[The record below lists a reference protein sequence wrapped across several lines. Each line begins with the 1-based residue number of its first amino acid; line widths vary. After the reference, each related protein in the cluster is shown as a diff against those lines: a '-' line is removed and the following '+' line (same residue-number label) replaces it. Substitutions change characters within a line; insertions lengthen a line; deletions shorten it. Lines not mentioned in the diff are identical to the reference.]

1 MSSTRLAGHKPLP
14 RNRPLRI
21 LIGPK
26 EIGGQIPD
34 YAAGFR
40 ALGHQV
46 TTVIREHNPMFRE
59 LEYDVDLSKNR
70 EPGLIA
76 RLIDEHD
83 VFVFQFGETL
93 VPGSVDLPVIRDA
106 GKSIIAICN
115 GDDIRHSSAYH
126 QEFGVPPEVHG
137 EFYVKDP
144 LPRPMQTMRLMERY
158 ASLVVSVPNQ
168 SGLALRPYMHFAYVI
183 DLSLYTEKIP
193 DREIP
198 VVVHAPSDRACKGTR
213 EILESLD
220 RLATRGIK
228 FELRL
233 LEKVPNAVVRETL
246 RDADVAIDQLFV
258 SYGKFAAEALA
269 SGCATAC
276 ITYPDIEP
284 FAHFRPLHHIDA
296 ANIDSQLERLLTD
309 RSLRRSLAERGRPH
323 VEAVHDRTVV
333 CKRLIDSLS
342 AALDGSL
349 RYDYYPTFFAERYTL
364 PQQVEL
370 PRHQRLL
377 ASEVI
382 AEHGMP
388 AGTDT
393 RLLARRGLI
402 DTLMLSGSGPV
413 VTWNAS
419 RGLTSDG
426 FESAAM
432 LARFKA
438 FRRPPVRNT
447 DDVVAAAVQDSVLAR
462 YFGKVNVA
470 GAFSDSAT
478 ITSGVADY
486 LRLGLPSLALQTV
499 LPLAMQSPAA
509 RRAAGLLLLGS
520 GQFADAEEMLGTF
533 LVEAD
538 ADPIV
543 AYYHSVA
550 RVLQGKAEGTV
561 EAMHA
566 AIRRMPRSPE
576 LMLFGS
582 TPILHNRYW
591 VEALREGGDDAR
603 TLMIEYYGAINRRE
617 DFDHYTLDFVP
628 EWTEP
633 RCARLLAPYHAFL
646 FTTLFGKVLHTSFD
660 GGALQD
666 SACAPIEP
674 SLLQAAG
681 VKSVVLTY
689 GGDGAMYSRIR
700 DLSVRHAFQLSYPDA
715 ARKEPLVEAKVARWT
730 RDADRIVG
738 NIHSLDG
745 HGRWDVLV
753 GNAAQIDLKR
763 IAPIAAYSD
772 RDGRN
777 GAVRV
782 LHTPNHRGVKGSE
795 FLIAAI
801 EQLRKEGLQ
810 IELVLLERVQNSE
823 VLETMRTVDILAEQF
838 VLQFYGLSGI
848 EGLATGL
855 PVIANLSMDDYLQ
868 VLRRFSYL
876 DECPIVAASVEM
888 LTDVLRR
895 LVTDPALRASLG
907 RAGRQYA
914 EKYHSYSMTR
924 HLFGAI
930 HRSLEG
936 DKSVDLM
943 NLFHPLRSEYVR
955 HNPIVHP
962 LQSSRLP
969 AERQRSAN
977 LIIDSAS
984 SAAA

>member
-1 MSSTRLAGHKPLP
+1 MSTTRLAGHKPLP
-14 RNRPLRI
+14 RDRPLRI

-46 TTVIREHNPMFRE
+46 TTVIREPNPMFRE
-59 LEYDVDLSKNR
+59 LSYDLDLSKNR
-70 EPGLIA
+70 DQGLIA

-93 VPGSVDLPVIRDA
+93 VPGAVDLPVIRDA
-106 GKSIIAICN
+106 GKAIIAICN

-126 QEFGVPPEVHG
+126 QEFGVPPAVHG

-144 LPRPMQTMRLMERY
+144 LPRPMQTLRLMERY

-168 SGLALRPYMHFAYVI
+168 SGLALRPYMHFAYAL
-183 DLSLYTEKIP
+183 DLSLYTERIT

-213 EILESLD
+213 EILQSLD
-220 RLATRGIK
+220 RLAVRGVQ
-228 FELRL
+228 FELTL

-246 RDADVAIDQLFV
+246 RDADVAIDQLFF
-258 SYGKFAAEALA
+258 SYGKFAAEAFT

-276 ITYPDIEP
+276 ITYPEIEP
-284 FAHFRPLHHIDA
+284 FARLRPLHHIDA
-296 ANIDSQLERLLTD
+296 GGIDAQLERLLTD
-309 RSLRRSLAERGRPH
+309 RALRRSLAERGRPH

-333 CKRLIDSLS
+333 CKRLIDTLS

-364 PQQVEL
+364 PQNAEL

-377 ASEVI
+377 ASDVI
-382 AEHGMP
+382 AEHGVPVDSDVRM
-388 AGTDT
+388 
-393 RLLARRGLI
+393 LARRGLI
-402 DTLMLSGSGPV
+402 DTLQLSGSAPV
-413 VTWNAS
+413 PTWSAS
-419 RGLTSDG
+419 RGLISDG
-426 FESAAM
+426 LDPAAIVG
-432 LARFKA
+432 RFKA
-438 FRRPPVRNT
+438 FRRPPVRS
-447 DDVVAAAVQDSVLAR
+447 AADIAPASTQNSALAR
-462 YFGKVNVA
+462 YFTQVNVA
-470 GAFSDSAT
+470 GSLSDSAAVLA
-478 ITSGVADY
+478 GVSDY
-486 LRLGLPSLALQTV
+486 LRLGLPALALQTV

-509 RRAAGLLLLGS
+509 RRAAGLLLLGG

-533 LVEAD
+533 LREAD
-538 ADPIV
+538 ADPII
-543 AYYHSVA
+543 AYYHAVA
-550 RVLQGKAEGTV
+550 RVLQGKTDGTG
-561 EAMHA
+561 EAMQA
-566 AIRRMPRSPE
+566 AIQRMPRSPE

-582 TPILHNRYW
+582 TPVLHNRYW

-603 TLMIEYYGAINRRE
+603 TLMLEFYGTINRRE

-633 RCARLLAPYHAFL
+633 RYARLLAPYHAFL
-646 FTTLFGKVLHTSFD
+646 FTALFGKVLHTSFD

-674 SLLQAAG
+674 SLLHAAG

-715 ARKEPLVEAKVARWT
+715 ARREPMIEAKVARWT

-745 HGRWDVLV
+745 HGRWDMLV

-763 IAPIAAYSD
+763 IQPITSYSD

-782 LHTPNHRGVKGSE
+782 MHTPNHRGVKGSE
-795 FLIAAI
+795 FLVAAV
-801 EQLRKEGLQ
+801 ERLRQEGLQ
-810 IELVLLERVQNSE
+810 IDLVLLERVQNSE

-876 DECPIVAASVEM
+876 NECPIVAASVEM

-895 LVTDPALRASLG
+895 LVTDPTLRASLG

-914 EKYHSYSMTR
+914 EKYHSYAMTR

-936 DKSVDLM
+936 DETVDLM
-943 NLFHPLRSEYVR
+943 NLFHPLRSAYVR
-955 HNPIVHP
+955 NNPIAHP
-962 LQSSRLP
+962 LENSRLP

-977 LIIDSAS
+977 VIIESAS

>member
-1 MSSTRLAGHKPLP
+1 MSAPRLAGHKPLP

-59 LEYDVDLSKNR
+59 LEYDVDLAKNR
-70 EPGLIA
+70 DPGLIA
-76 RLIDEHD
+76 RLLDEHD

-93 VPGSVDLPVIRDA
+93 VPGGVDLPVIRDA
-106 GKSIIAICN
+106 GKAIIAICN

-126 QEFGVPPEVHG
+126 QEFGVPPDVHG

-144 LPRPMQTMRLMERY
+144 LSRPMHTMRLMERY

-168 SGLALRPYMHFAYVI
+168 SGLALRPYMHFAYAI
-183 DLSLYTEKIP
+183 DLSLYTERIT

-213 EILESLD
+213 EILASLD
-220 RLATRGIK
+220 RLAARGIK
-228 FELRL
+228 FELKL

-258 SYGKFAAEALA
+258 SYGKFAAEAFA

-276 ITYPDIEP
+276 ITYPDREP
-284 FAHFRPLHHIDA
+284 FAHLRPLHHIDA
-296 ANIDSQLERLLTD
+296 ENIDAQLERLFTD
-309 RSLRRSLAERGRPH
+309 RALRRELAERGRAH

-333 CKRLIDSLS
+333 CKRLVDALG
-342 AALDGSL
+342 AAIDGSL
-349 RYDYYPTFFAERYTL
+349 RHDYYPTFFAERYTL
-364 PQQVEL
+364 PRNVEL
-370 PRHQRLL
+370 PRYQRLL
-377 ASEVI
+377 ASEII

-388 AGTDT
+388 VGCDA
-393 RLLARRGLI
+393 RLLARRGLV
-402 DTLMLSGSGPV
+402 DTLTLAGDTPV
-413 VTWNAS
+413 TTWSAS
-419 RGLTSDG
+419 RGLTA
-426 FESAAM
+426 ENLAPAVM
-432 LARFKA
+432 LARYKA
-438 FRRPPVRNT
+438 FRRPPVRSA
-447 DDVVAAAVQDSVLAR
+447 DDLVSAPPQDTALAH
-462 YFGKVNVA
+462 YFAQTSVA
-470 GAFSDSAT
+470 GSFDDAAEVMN
-478 ITSGVADY
+478 GVRDY
-486 LRLGLPSLALQTV
+486 LRLGLPTLALQAV

-538 ADPIV
+538 ADPII
-543 AYYHSVA
+543 AYFHAVA
-550 RVLQGKAEGTV
+550 RVLQGKAEGTG
-561 EAMHA
+561 EAMQTA
-566 AIRRMPRSPE
+566 VRRMSRSPK

-591 VEALREGGDDAR
+591 VQALREGGADAR

-633 RCARLLAPYHAFL
+633 RVARLLAPYHAFL
-646 FTTLFGKVLHTSFD
+646 FTAMFGKVLHTSFD

-666 SACAPIEP
+666 SACAAIEP
-674 SLLQAAG
+674 ALLQAAA

-689 GGDGAMYSRIR
+689 GSDGAMYSRIR
-700 DLSVRHAFQLSYPDA
+700 DLSVRHAFQLSYPEA
-715 ARKEPLVEAKVARWT
+715 ARREPMVEAKVARWT
-730 RDADRIVG
+730 RDADCIVG

-745 HGRWDVLV
+745 HGRWDILV
-753 GNAAQIDLKR
+753 GNAAQIDLTR
-763 IAPIAAYSD
+763 IAPITAYSD

-795 FLIAAI
+795 FLVAAV
-801 EQLRKEGLQ
+801 ERLREEGLQ

-823 VLETMRTVDILAEQF
+823 VLACMRTVDILAEQF

-855 PVIANLSMDDYLQ
+855 PVVANMSMDDYLQ

-876 DECPIVAASVEM
+876 DECPVVAASIEM

-895 LVTDPALRASLG
+895 LVTDPALRATLG

-914 EKYHSYSMTR
+914 EKYHSYAMTR
-924 HLFGAI
+924 HLFGSI

-955 HNPIVHP
+955 NNPIVHP
-962 LQSSRLP
+962 LENSRLP
-969 AERQRSAN
+969 IERQRSAN

>member
-1 MSSTRLAGHKPLP
+1 MSAPRLAGHKPLP

-59 LEYDVDLSKNR
+59 LEYDVDLAKNR
-70 EPGLIA
+70 DPGLIA
-76 RLIDEHD
+76 RLLDEHD

-93 VPGSVDLPVIRDA
+93 VPGGVDLPVIRDA
-106 GKSIIAICN
+106 GKAIIAICN

-126 QEFGVPPEVHG
+126 QEFGVPPDVHG

-144 LPRPMQTMRLMERY
+144 LSRPMHTMRLMERY

-183 DLSLYTEKIP
+183 DLSLYTERIT

-213 EILESLD
+213 EILASLD
-220 RLATRGIK
+220 RLAARGIE
-228 FELRL
+228 FELKL

-258 SYGKFAAEALA
+258 SYGKFAAEAFA

-276 ITYPDIEP
+276 ITYPDREP
-284 FAHFRPLHHIDA
+284 FAHLRPLHHIDA
-296 ANIDSQLERLLTD
+296 ENIDAQLERLFTD
-309 RSLRRSLAERGRPH
+309 RALRRELAERGRAH

-333 CKRLIDSLS
+333 CKRLVDALG
-342 AALDGSL
+342 AAIDGSL
-349 RYDYYPTFFAERYTL
+349 RHDYYPTFFAERYTL
-364 PQQVEL
+364 PRNVEL
-370 PRHQRLL
+370 PRYQRLL
-377 ASEVI
+377 ASEII

-388 AGTDT
+388 VGCDA
-393 RLLARRGLI
+393 RLLARRGLV
-402 DTLMLSGSGPV
+402 DTLTLAGDTPV
-413 VTWNAS
+413 TTWSAS
-419 RGLTSDG
+419 RGLASDG
-426 FESAAM
+426 LASAAM
-432 LARFKA
+432 LARFKT
-438 FRRPPVRNT
+438 FRRPPVRSA
-447 DDVVAAAVQDSVLAR
+447 DDLVSAPPQDTALAH
-462 YFGKVNVA
+462 YFAQTSVA
-470 GAFSDSAT
+470 GSFDDAAEVMN
-478 ITSGVADY
+478 GVRDY
-486 LRLGLPSLALQTV
+486 LRLGLPTLALQAV

-538 ADPIV
+538 ADPII
-543 AYYHSVA
+543 AYFHAVA
-550 RVLQGKAEGTV
+550 RVLQGKAEGTG
-561 EAMHA
+561 EAMQTA
-566 AIRRMPRSPE
+566 VRRMSRSPK

-591 VEALREGGDDAR
+591 VEALREGGADAR

-633 RCARLLAPYHAFL
+633 RVARLLAPYHAFL
-646 FTTLFGKVLHTSFD
+646 FTAMFGKVLHTSFD

-666 SACAPIEP
+666 SACATIEP
-674 SLLQAAG
+674 ALLQAAA

-689 GGDGAMYSRIR
+689 GSDGAMYSRIR
-700 DLSVRHAFQLSYPDA
+700 DLSVRHAFQLSYPEA
-715 ARKEPLVEAKVARWT
+715 ARREPMVEAKVARWT
-730 RDADRIVG
+730 RDADCIVG

-745 HGRWDVLV
+745 HGRWDILV
-753 GNAAQIDLKR
+753 GNAAQIDLSR
-763 IAPIAAYSD
+763 IKPITAYSD

-795 FLIAAI
+795 FLVAAV
-801 EQLRKEGLQ
+801 ERLREEGLQ

-823 VLETMRTVDILAEQF
+823 VLACMRTVDILAEQF

-855 PVIANLSMDDYLQ
+855 PVVANMSMDDYLQ

-876 DECPIVAASVEM
+876 DECPVVAASIEM

-895 LVTDPALRASLG
+895 LVTDPALRATLG

-914 EKYHSYSMTR
+914 EKYHSYAMTR
-924 HLFGAI
+924 HLFGSI

-955 HNPIVHP
+955 NNPIVHP
-962 LQSSRLP
+962 LENSRLP
-969 AERQRSAN
+969 IERQRSAN

>member
-1 MSSTRLAGHKPLP
+1 MNATRLAGHKPLP

-46 TTVIREHNPMFRE
+46 TTVIREPNPLFRD
-59 LEYDVDLSKNR
+59 LSYDVDLSKY
-70 EPGLIA
+70 EDSGLIA

-83 VFVFQFGETL
+83 VFVFQYGETL
-93 VPGSVDLPVIRDA
+93 VPGAVDLPVIRSA
-106 GKSIIAICN
+106 GKAIIAICN
-115 GDDIRHSSAYH
+115 GDDIRHSSAFH
-126 QEFGVPPEVHG
+126 QEFGIPPDVHG
-137 EFYVKDP
+137 EFYVQDP
-144 LPRPMQTMRLMERY
+144 LPRPMQTMRLMERF

-168 SGLALRPYMHFAYVI
+168 SGLALRPYMHFAYVL
-183 DLSLYTEKIP
+183 DLSLYTERIT

-213 EILESLD
+213 EILESLA
-220 RLATRGIK
+220 RLAARGVQ
-228 FELRL
+228 FELKL
-233 LEKVPNAVVRETL
+233 LEKVPNAMVRETL

-284 FAHFRPLHHIDA
+284 FARVRPLHHIDPTDLDA
-296 ANIDSQLERLLTD
+296 QLERLLTD
-309 RSLRRSLAERGRPH
+309 RALRRSLAERGRPH

-333 CKRLIDSLS
+333 CRRLIDALS
-342 AALDGSL
+342 AALDGAL
-349 RYDYYPTFFAERYTL
+349 RHDYYPTFFAERYTL
-364 PQQVEL
+364 PHKVEL

-388 AGTDT
+388 AGSDA

-402 DTLMLSGSGPV
+402 DALQLSGSAPGT
-413 VTWNAS
+413 TWSAS
-419 RGLTSDG
+419 YGLMSDG
-426 FESAAM
+426 LDAAAL
-432 LARFKA
+432 LARFTA
-438 FRRPPVRNT
+438 LRRPPSRGADGIASVPT
-447 DDVVAAAVQDSVLAR
+447 PDKVLAR
-462 YFGKVNVA
+462 YFATVSVA
-470 GAFSDSAT
+470 GSLDDSAAVT
-478 ITSGVADY
+478 TAVSDY
-486 LRLGLPSLALQTV
+486 LRLGLPSLALQAA
-499 LPLAMQSPAA
+499 LPLAIQSPAA
-509 RRAAGLLLLGS
+509 RRAAGLLLLGT
-520 GQFADAEEMLGTF
+520 GQFADAEEMLGMC
-533 LVEAD
+533 LAD
-538 ADPIV
+538 AAADPVI
-543 AYYHSVA
+543 AFYHAVS
-550 RVLQGKAEGTV
+550 RVLQGKVEGTGD
-561 EAMHA
+561 AMQA
-566 AIRRMPRSPE
+566 AIKRMPRSPA

-633 RCARLLAPYHAFL
+633 RWAPLLAPYHAFL
-646 FTTLFGKVLHTSFD
+646 FTVLFGKVLHTSFD

-674 SLLQAAG
+674 SLLRAAG
-681 VKSVVLTY
+681 VKTVAITY

-715 ARKEPLVEAKVARWT
+715 ARKEPSVEAKVARWT
-730 RDADRIVG
+730 RDADCIIG

-745 HGRWDVLV
+745 HGRWDILV

-763 IAPIAAYSD
+763 VKPITTYSD

-795 FLIAAI
+795 FLLAAV
-801 EQLRKEGLQ
+801 QRLRQEGLQ

-848 EGLATGL
+848 EGLAAGL

-876 DECPIVAASVEM
+876 NECPIVAASVEM

-895 LVTDPALRASLG
+895 LVTDPALRANLG

-914 EKYHSYSMTR
+914 EKYHSYAMTR
-924 HLFGAI
+924 YLFGAI
-930 HRSLEG
+930 HRSLDG
-936 DKSVDLM
+936 DRSVDLM
-943 NLFHPLRSEYVR
+943 NLFHPLRSAYVR
-955 HNPIVHP
+955 DNPIVHP
-962 LQSSRLP
+962 LENSRLP
-969 AERQRSAN
+969 AESQRTTNLTIESAT
-977 LIIDSAS
+977 